1 MLSLL
6 QFVYAPVRY
15 SVMRKLTIESVE
27 FVSVAGVVL
36 PLQPLFPVVIVCDLI
51 CSCIPL
57 LGGVLHLT
65 DLHILIFVHRSSAYG
80 HCD

>member
-6 QFVYAPVRY
+6 QFVYTSVRY
-15 SVMRKLTIESVE
+15 SVVRKLATESIV

-36 PLQPLFPVVIVCDLI
+36 PLQPLFPVVIVCDFV
-51 CSCIPL
+51 CSCLPL

-65 DLHILIFVHRSSAYG
+65 DLHILIFIHSSSANG